1 MSEFDHRMLDRRRA
15 GREPARR
22 SALLLAV
29 AGLALAGC
37 DGLFDVE
44 NPTNL
49 LESELEDP
57 RLLDALGNSAEGALS
72 EEYDFAVITGE
83 LPADAV
89 INASTNQA
97 ELRIDRGVFD
107 GFNEDYE
114 SLFNG
119 LSAARWTAT
128 EATRRLLELVP
139 DASADM
145 RVARSYY
152 WDAVARITLADLF
165 EEVPFDGG
173 QPNTPLQVY
182 EGAAELLLNAIPIAQ
197 AAEDARYVAAAYA
210 TLARVY
216 RTVYFESDG
225 DMSAFE
231 QAREYAQNALAANP
245 EFSVALRFEPPGS
258 ENQLFA
264 SLSEVRQITMDPG
277 YAYTQDPA
285 SDQLDPRI
293 QHSGFQRVGAQG
305 DTIYNQLKYP
315 DRAAD
320 IAVSRWQEAELILA
334 EYYLLQGDVGQA
346 VAHINAVRTAA
357 GLPTF
362 ASSDPAEIRAQ
373 LIYERKAEFWLE
385 LRRWQDMRYYN
396 IIPERWFPAS
406 KEAGVNRRFPVS
418 LRERFG
424 NENY

>member
-1 MSEFDHRMLDRRRA
+1 MSEFYDRMPQGRA
-15 GREPARR
+15 SREPVRR
-22 SALLLAV
+22 SALLIALTA
-29 AGLALAGC
+29 LALAGC

-49 LESELEDP
+49 LESELDDP

-72 EEYDFAVITGE
+72 VQYDFAIVTGE
-83 LPADAV
+83 LPADGV

-114 SLFNG
+114 TLFNG
-119 LSAARWTAT
+119 LSSARWTAT

-139 DASADM
+139 DAATDI

-165 EEVPFDGG
+165 QEVPFDGEA
-173 QPNTPLQVY
+173 PNTPFQVY
-182 EGAAELLLNAIPIAQ
+182 DAATELLLDAIPIAQ
-197 AAEDARYVAAAYA
+197 AADDMRYVAASYA

-216 RTVYFESDG
+216 RTLYFENDG

-231 QAREYAQNALAANP
+231 QARQYAENALAANA
-245 EFSVALRFEPPGS
+245 EFSLTLRYEPPGS
-258 ENQLFA
+258 ENQLF
-264 SLSEVRQITMDPG
+264 STLSEVRQITMDPG
-277 YAYTQDPA
+277 YAYMRDPA
-285 SDQLDPRI
+285 SGELDPRI
-293 QHSGFQRVGAQG
+293 RHSDFQRVGAQG
-305 DTIYNQLKYP
+305 DTIYNQLKYA

-334 EYYLLQGDVGQA
+334 EYYLLQGNGDQA
-346 VAHINAVRTAA
+346 VAHMNAVRTAA
-357 GLPTF
+357 GLPPF
-362 ASSDPAEIRAQ
+362 ASSDPAEIEAQ

-385 LRRWQDMRYYN
+385 LRRWQDMRYYD
-396 IIPERWFPAS
+396 IVPVRWFPAS